1 MAYLERAKEF
11 YAPPPVGSPY
21 SVPLPGSEQTGR
33 SRVYRHWR
41 FQGELLK
48 TLDPNVKMQH
58 GIYGSRKATRLTPPA
73 GHYSTS
79 NV

>member
-33 SRVYRHWR
+33 SQVYRHWR
-41 FQGELLK
+41 FQGDLLK
-48 TLDPNVKMQH
+48 TLDPNVKNNMVER
-58 GIYGSRKATRLTPPA
+58 SE
-73 GHYSTS
+73 
-79 NV
+79 